1 MEVGIWNPKP
11 RIFDP
16 LVQSGYEKMRGFPRT
31 LWVALFVEGTRFTK
45 AKLLAAQQFAV
56 KAGMRVPQNVL
67 VPRTKVSDHMP
78 TICYGVL
85 MQGR

>member
-1 MEVGIWNPKP
+1 M
-11 RIFDP
+11 
-16 LVQSGYEKMRGFPRT
+16 
-31 LWVALFVEGTRFTK
+31 ALFVEGTRFTK
-45 AKLLAAQQFAV
+45 AKLLAAQQFAA